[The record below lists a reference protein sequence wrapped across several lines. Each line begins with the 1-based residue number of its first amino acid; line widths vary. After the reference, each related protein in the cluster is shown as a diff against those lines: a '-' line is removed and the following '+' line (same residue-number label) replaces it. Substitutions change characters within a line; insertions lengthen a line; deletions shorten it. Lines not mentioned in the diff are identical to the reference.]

1 MDPYAVTLDSKPVK
15 KGRSERIPRESKN
28 NFTEDVKKVLQMSK
42 NQKSMNTFD
51 YMNNYNNTF
60 KLTEEDGEGNTVPYL
75 GLINDFFKPYL
86 KQLKRDEIKKS
97 GGRKSIDSVN
107 SNERNDG
114 FFMYKN
120 SNLEEENPFQ
130 SDNHEGNFLFHWISG
145 MLVFFCLCFLPSLI
159 RPFFT
164 ALFFLIIII

>member
-28 NFTEDVKKVLQMSK
+28 NFTDDVKKILQIPK

-86 KQLKRDEIKKS
+86 KQIKRDEIKKS

-107 SNERNDG
+107 NN
-114 FFMYKN
+114 
-120 SNLEEENPFQ
+120 
-130 SDNHEGNFLFHWISG
+130 
-145 MLVFFCLCFLPSLI
+145 
-159 RPFFT
+159 
-164 ALFFLIIII
+164 